1 MSLYPS
7 ERLKLPRF
15 RFLVRSESTKELDRG
30 LAAIVCLKVPHIGC
44 IGHGRPLYADC
55 MLGSPKIT
63 VSFGK
68 VRLIEEYRHMSER
81 SSNRQTHSRS
91 CSASYPFAQID
102 MSIGAMEH
110 HGCFLSAA

>member
-1 MSLYPS
+1 
-7 ERLKLPRF
+7 
-15 RFLVRSESTKELDRG
+15 
-30 LAAIVCLKVPHIGC
+30 
-44 IGHGRPLYADC
+44 
-55 MLGSPKIT
+55 
-63 VSFGK
+63 